1 MLAALAAQPAGR
13 RAVGSAAAARPLV
26 MLTEGATADSARA
39 ATAILAQLAQEA
51 DEVPSL
57 VDAGAVAPLAQQLY
71 LPVSPAELEAAVGAL
86 LALSAGAGGGAVVAE
101 GVLPALVKLL
111 AASGTPGQHE
121 AVQPLRRH
129 G

>member
-1 MLAALAAQPAGR
+1 M
-13 RAVGSAAAARPLV
+13 
-26 MLTEGATADSARA
+26 
-39 ATAILAQLAQEA
+39 
-51 DEVPSL
+51 PSL

-86 LALSAGAGGGAVVAE
+86 LALSAGAGGGAVVDE

-111 AASGTPGQHE
+111 GASGAPGQHE